1 MSHRFVRCPHCRT
14 PHDAGERVCPNT
26 GLRMPENPRPATREA
41 SRSADVRSRMSE
53 LPPPSRRPEPLAF
66 DPQRDRVRGQSNAPS
81 GEVSGTIPPTRDLN
95 RELFGQT
102 VGGRYRIKG
111 VLGEG
116 GMGTVYDAEHIG
128 LSRQVAIKVLSP
140 TQAKK
145 RVAVKRFQQ
154 EARAAGAIGH
164 PNICEVYDLGLLD
177 DGSPYLV
184 MEKLVGQTLAE
195 RIAKE
200 GGLPFDD
207 VVDVVSQV
215 LSGLIAAHD
224 KGIVHRDIKP
234 ENIFLARRLGCPPI
248 IKLLDFGVSKMMAEF
263 QTGDDALDLT
273 RTGMVMG
280 TPYYMSPEQA
290 RGERNLD
297 GRVDVYACGVVMYE
311 AIAGK
316 RPFLAPNY
324 NALLLAI
331 INTKPRS
338 IRELRPAT
346 PPELEAIIRRAMEKS
361 RADRYATAKH
371 MLRDLVPPGA
381 GHADGARLPAPPTAE
396 ERKRAPVL
404 GGGRSRSEP
413 PALGARRGR
422 SEPPAASGRADETR
436 IEHGSRAGRGA
447 LGKASSFERK
457 ADARDLRAYREP
469 PDHPDGPSATLR
481 SRMADGAPSR
491 DAERSTRLDASVKL
505 APSPFDSLGRDS
517 EPRLPALVSGPPSDD
532 SIDIPIHITMS
543 PDDDDILLGEEDPTE
558 VFHPGKHRAPR
569 MPSPAQRS
577 PSPAQRSPS
586 PAQRMPPHAQRS
598 TAPSPPEHPRSATP
612 PSAHDDWDSET
623 VVQRP
628 ELLKP
633 SSPPE
638 QHGRP
643 PGRGRDA
650 PFNPEETM
658 KLDASDLEV
667 LESRHAPPRRR

>member
-14 PHDAGERVCPNT
+14 PHDAAERVCPNT
-26 GLRMPENPRPATREA
+26 GLRMPENPRPAARN
-41 SRSADVRSRMSE
+41 ADVRSRMSE

-66 DPQRDRVRGQSNAPS
+66 DPQRDRVRGRSGAHA
-81 GEVSGTIPPTRDLN
+81 GEVSRTIPPTRDLQ
-95 RELFGQT
+95 RELLGQT
-102 VGGRYRIKG
+102 VGGRYMIKG

-116 GMGTVYDAEHIG
+116 GMGTVYDAEHLG

-140 TQAKK
+140 SQAKK

-215 LSGLIAAHD
+215 LSGLIAAHE

-331 INTKPRS
+331 INTTPRP

-346 PPELEAIIRRAMEKS
+346 PPELETIIRRAMEKN
-361 RADRYATAKH
+361 RASRYATAKH
-371 MLRDLVPPGA
+371 MLRDLVPSSA
-381 GHADGARLPAPPTAE
+381 ALAEGARVPAPPTAE
-396 ERKRAPVL
+396 E
-404 GGGRSRSEP
+404 
-413 PALGARRGR
+413 
-422 SEPPAASGRADETR
+422 
-436 IEHGSRAGRGA
+436 
-447 LGKASSFERK
+447 
-457 ADARDLRAYREP
+457 
-469 PDHPDGPSATLR
+469 
-481 SRMADGAPSR
+481 
-491 DAERSTRLDASVKL
+491 
-505 APSPFDSLGRDS
+505 
-517 EPRLPALVSGPPSDD
+517 
-532 SIDIPIHITMS
+532 
-543 PDDDDILLGEEDPTE
+543 
-558 VFHPGKHRAPR
+558 
-569 MPSPAQRS
+569 
-577 PSPAQRSPS
+577 
-586 PAQRMPPHAQRS
+586 
-598 TAPSPPEHPRSATP
+598 
-612 PSAHDDWDSET
+612 
-623 VVQRP
+623 
-628 ELLKP
+628 
-633 SSPPE
+633 
-638 QHGRP
+638 
-643 PGRGRDA
+643 
-650 PFNPEETM
+650 
-658 KLDASDLEV
+658 
-667 LESRHAPPRRR
+667 